1 MRRWV
6 AILLLCLASF
16 YLGATGLDECA
27 DGVGDDCAPVCH
39 VFCADGCATVP
50 VPKAPVPPSPDPL
63 PRLAYV
69 AERVEHLVSLAI
81 EPEKEPPR
89 A

>member
-6 AILLLCLASF
+6 AILLLCLSSL
-16 YLGATGLDECA
+16 YLGATSLDACA
-27 DGVGDDCAPVCH
+27 EGPRDVCAPNCH
-39 VFCADGCATVP
+39 ILCADGCATAP
-50 VPKAPVPPSPDPL
+50 VHEAPVPPSPDPL
-63 PRLAYV
+63 PRSTFV
-69 AERVEHLVSLAI
+69 ADTFENLVSLNI

>member
-6 AILLLCLASF
+6 AILLLCLASL
-16 YLGATGLDECA
+16 YLGATSLDQCA
-27 DGVGDDCAPVCH
+27 EGPGDDCAPVCH
-39 VFCADGCATVP
+39 ILCADGCATVP
-50 VPKAPVPPSPDPL
+50 VPEAPRAPAPDPL
-63 PRLAYV
+63 PDPVFLAEP
-69 AERVEHLVSLAI
+69 AAHLITLDI

>member
-6 AILLLCLASF
+6 AILLLCLASI
-16 YLGATGLDECA
+16 YLGAAGLDPCVE
-27 DGVGDDCAPVCH
+27 GPTDDCAPVCH
-39 VFCADGCATVP
+39 ILCADGCATVP
-50 VPKAPVPPSPDPL
+50 VPEAPAPAMPESPRDP
-63 PRLAYV
+63 AYA
-69 AERVEHLVSLAI
+69 AERAEDLVSLVI